1 MKLKMRRKK
10 CMEFDVNKID
20 YKLLQELSLKIILIE
35 SQNLSR
41 KSRSDVQMVK
51 EIKKLIEERV
61 KCEYRV

>member
-1 MKLKMRRKK
+1 
-10 CMEFDVNKID
+10 MEFDVNKID
-20 YKLLQELSLKIILIE
+20 DKILQELSLKIILIE

-61 KCEYRV
+61 KCKYRV

>member
-1 MKLKMRRKK
+1 
-10 CMEFDVNKID
+10 MEFDVNKID
-20 YKLLQELSLKIILIE
+20 SELLNELSIKIILME

-61 KCEYRV
+61 KCVYRV